1 MATLVVTSPLAG
13 DGKSTVAAGLADAL
27 AGRGHRVHLAADGP
41 AAGTAASPDAAPPGA
56 DSSIREHA
64 DPATAAAAASA
75 AVLLV
80 AREGQADDAT
90 LERAARESG
99 AAAIVLSSVPE
110 RAEETARNRVQAI
123 AARLNGMTPLVGLLP
138 QDRLL
143 AAPSLAQMA
152 AALEGALTAPEGAG
166 DEAVEWIEV
175 GPITAHPGS
184 VHFAT
189 EGSKAIVTRSDRP
202 DVALTALD
210 ADVHCLILCGDREPL
225 RYVLERTEADE
236 VPLITTALT
245 TAEAVER
252 LGPLYGRGE
261 FRGARKRERA
271 RRLVERFLDLEAMER
286 LLQLG
291 ASTSV

>member
-1 MATLVVTSPLAG
+1 MVTLVVTSPLAG
-13 DGKSTVAAGLADAL
+13 DGKSIVAAGLADAL
-27 AGRGHRVHLAADGP
+27 ARRGHRVHLAADGD
-41 AAGTAASPDAAPPGA
+41 ASQ
-56 DSSIREHA
+56 DSEISIREHG
-64 DPATAAAAASA
+64 DPATAAGSA
-75 AVLLV
+75 DAVLLV